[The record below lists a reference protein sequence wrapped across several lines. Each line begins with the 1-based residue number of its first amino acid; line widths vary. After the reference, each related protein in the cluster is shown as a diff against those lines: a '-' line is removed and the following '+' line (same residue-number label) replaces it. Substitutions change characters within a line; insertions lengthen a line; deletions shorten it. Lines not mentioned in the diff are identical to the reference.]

1 MEIKSNL
8 PINPSLGGV
17 NSATDNP
24 SQGRRVSEENVQVE
38 REARRQRFD
47 VDQQALAVVEQ
58 EDRRSRQQQQNATDY
73 DQPSQQNQTAVAAY
87 ESISNLDNRQ
97 NIQQLFGVDLTV

>member
-8 PINPSLGGV
+8 PINSSLGGV

-24 SQGRRVSEENVQVE
+24 SQARRVSEENVQVE

-58 EDRRSRQQQQNATDY
+58 EDRRGRQQQQNATGY
-73 DQPSQQNQTAVAAY
+73 DQPNQQNQTAVAAY

-97 NIQQLFGVDLTV
+97 SIQQLFGIDLTV